1 MCTKDEYF
9 NQLKTK
15 LIAVDY
21 DDTITLYAPYPNPAP
36 LNPEA
41 KKYLDKLHEK
51 GYRLVLW
58 SARVPHK
65 LDEAYN
71 RCINEFGL
79 TYLEKDGD
87 HIIHGSSGKIVAN
100 FYIDDK
106 SIPGKLNWKKIY
118 KFIIK
123 TIK

>member
-1 MCTKDEYF
+1 MYMKEEYF
-9 NQLKTK
+9 NPLKTK
-15 LIAVDY
+15 IIAVDY
-21 DDTITLYAPYPNPAP
+21 DNTITMYAPYPHPAP

-41 KKYLDKLHEK
+41 KKYLDKLHDK
-51 GYRLVLW
+51 GYILVLW
-58 SARVPHK
+58 SARNK
-65 LDEAYN
+65 KDYDEAYN

-79 TYLEKDGD
+79 DYLEKDSD

-118 KFIIK
+118 KFIVK
-123 TIK
+123 NV

>member
-1 MCTKDEYF
+1 MCTKEEYF

-21 DDTITLYAPYPNPAP
+21 DNTITLYAPYPHPAP

-41 KKYLDKLHEK
+41 KKYLDKLHEQ

-65 LDEAYN
+65 YEEAYN

-79 TYLEKDGD
+79 DYLERDND
-87 HIIHGSSGKIVAN
+87 SIIHGSTGKIVAN
-100 FYIDDK
+100 FYIDDM

-123 TIK
+123 NIK